1 MSIARWFRHVFR
13 LPGEVRR
20 LLDAEALDAIEQ
32 AVNDV
37 ESRHSGEIR
46 VAIESSLDVPDLW
59 QGVTPRRRALQAFG
73 SLGVWDT
80 ERNNGVLIYVL
91 VADHDVEIVA
101 DRGISARVSQD
112 EWNAICRLI
121 QTHCRQGRY
130 RDGLV
135 EGVRSIG
142 EVLARH
148 FPNEG
153 GDRDEQPNRPV
164 LI

>member
-13 LPGEVRR
+13 IPGEVRR
-20 LLDAEALDAIEQ
+20 LLDTEALDAIER
-32 AVNDV
+32 AVNEV

-46 VAIESSLDVPDLW
+46 VAIESSLDVPELW

-101 DRGISARVSQD
+101 DRGIAARVAQD

-121 QTHCRQGRY
+121 QTHCEQGRY

-135 EGVRSIG
+135 EGVRSVG

-148 FPNEG
+148 FPHEG